1 MQLLTALALV
11 VLVAGT
17 TVAGGQTLK
26 DTRGYDSLSDKGQ
39 WLLGAAREADAYYTL
54 TKSQR
59 ATYEAIVHALEH
71 HDLLDIVDA
80 VTAIWGEPDTPSTQ
94 GLDQF
99 RISVIL
105 SRDALDLLSDDGFE
119 LGDWGHVKRAD
130 GRGSNALRANGTREP
145 GETMPKLQ
153 ISWLENDPRIGEIDI
168 DYRAD
173 GLGHLDP
180 QNSDVR
186 ESLDAV
192 LHYCLYQEKYG
203 DALIDWWNAEP
214 TQCEEIMP
222 PPNLEGWVYLGEAG
236 NSSNWA
242 FDVNDVDSLQVGL
255 RMRGTEYRQVY
266 LRIRSGITP
275 STPVLFV
282 IDSATCVE
290 LLNRSRRGGAIW
302 VQIRRVACE

>member
-1 MQLLTALALV
+1 MRLLIALALV
-11 VLVAGT
+11 VLFSGT
-17 TVAGGQTLK
+17 TAAGGQPPE
-26 DTRGYDSLSDKGQ
+26 DTSGYNSLPDKGK

-105 SRDALDLLSDDGFE
+105 SRDALDRLSEDGFA

-130 GRGSNALRANGTREP
+130 GRGSSAIQANGTREP
-145 GETMPKLQ
+145 GDTMPKLQ
-153 ISWLENDPRIGEIDI
+153 ISWFENDPRIGEIDI
-168 DYRAD
+168 DYRAA
-173 GLGHLDP
+173 GLRHGDP

-186 ESLDAV
+186 ESLDDV
-192 LHYCLYQEKYG
+192 LHYCLYRAKYG

-214 TQCEEIMP
+214 TQCTEVPAMP
-222 PPNLEGWVYLGEAG
+222 PRPEGWVFLGPA
-236 NSSNWA
+236 SDSDNWP

-255 RMRGTEYRQVY
+255 RMRSTEYRQAY
-266 LRIRSGITP
+266 LRPRRGITGP
-275 STPVLFV
+275 QPLFV
-282 IDSATCVE
+282 IDSPTCVE
-290 LLNRSRRGGAIW
+290 LLNKTRYGTAIW
-302 VQIRRVACE
+302 VHIRPVACE